1 MVGYTVHLYS
11 TNEQLPFSAT
21 DTKNYIEDQQERSMT
36 VAVQQEDLQL
46 LSRTLQEQ
54 FLAEVPS
61 GEFFQIKCA
70 VNKDEL
76 MILAQHPVS
85 VKTDTQQIFAVLEEA
100 LQSLP
105 PYRDQKV
112 QCFLRTTGEKLPYAK
127 RSLVM
132 KGHGQQKN
140 SIFGNDDEDQE
151 TLLEEEAI
159 SLSSS
164 LVFPP
169 NYSDSDDAVAEE
181 EEVFD
186 PLAGTP
192 DLLTTPPKRSVKP
205 ILLSALVGITVL
217 GGGGAYFMT
226 RPCAVS
232 MCQELQAAQEMNS
245 KFRQLISRAKS
256 ANELTTIQQ
265 QLETTSAALAVI
277 PGWSSYHQKAEELK
291 TSLSGHSQR
300 IDQVTKALQAA
311 SAAEK
316 KMQTPASNQGE
327 LQARQQLWRQA
338 ITPLEAISP
347 NNELYRL
354 VQPKLVSYRIQLQN
368 INQLILAQEKWQKK
382 LADAKGVAS
391 VANKWEATATTLR
404 DWQKVQSTWQVVVN
418 ALTVIP
424 SSSPASQEAQQLLLE
439 YRPKL
444 ARARD
449 RVTIEQLAGKS
460 YQQLVSIANQ
470 AKAYEQKQ
478 EWQAAVIYW
487 QQAVQTAKQISNNS
501 LYYNQAQSLIG
512 PYSASLQQAQ
522 EKLQL
527 NNSWQQTRAD
537 LNKTCTG
544 EIRICNF
551 TIDEKGIMVKITPE
565 YEQVLQSNTPQ
576 SNNQDAD
583 SAVGVA
589 NHWQSFQEALTII
602 SQNANL
608 PLFIYNAQDQV
619 IYMQT
624 PGG

>member
-11 TNEQLPFSAT
+11 TNEQPSFSALT
-21 DTKNYIEDQQERSMT
+21 DTRNNIEDQQESSMK

-85 VKTDTQQIFAVLEEA
+85 VKAHTEQIFAVLEEA

-105 PYRDQKV
+105 PYRDQQV
-112 QCFLRTTGEKLPYAK
+112 QCFLRISGEKLPYAK
-127 RSLVM
+127 RSLTM
-132 KGHGQQKN
+132 KGHGLWENPVIHK
-140 SIFGNDDEDQE
+140 DVED
-151 TLLEEEAI
+151 EEAASFS
-159 SLSSS
+159 SLAFPLGYSSS
-164 LVFPP
+164 T
-169 NYSDSDDAVAEE
+169 DAVEDE

-192 DLLTTPPKRSVKP
+192 DLLTTPHKRPLKP
-205 ILLSALVGITVL
+205 IILGTLGGIAVL
-217 GGGGAYFMT
+217 GSGGAYLIT
-226 RPCAVS
+226 RPCVMS
-232 MCQELQAAQEMNS
+232 VCQEFQAAQQLNTQ
-245 KFRQLISRAKS
+245 FRQLVSRAKS
-256 ANELTTIQQ
+256 EKELAGVQT
-265 QLETTSAALAVI
+265 QLETTSTALAVI
-277 PGWSSYHQKAEELK
+277 PGWSSYSQQAAELK
-291 TSLSGHSQR
+291 TSLSGHSEK
-300 IDQVTKALQAA
+300 INQVIKALQGA
-311 SAAEK
+311 SVAEQ
-316 KMQTPASNQGE
+316 KMQTPASSQAE
-327 LQARQQLWRQA
+327 LQERQQLWRQA

-354 VQPKLVSYRIQLQN
+354 VQPKLLKYRIHLQT
-368 INQLILAQEKWQKK
+368 INQQLITQEKWVKK

-391 VANKWEATATTLR
+391 VANKWETTAKTLQ

-418 ALTVIP
+418 ALNIIP
-424 SSSPASQEAQQLLLE
+424 PSSPASPEAQQLLLE
-439 YRPKL
+439 YKPKL

-449 RVTIEQLAGKS
+449 RVTIEQLAARS
-460 YQQLVSIANQ
+460 YQQLLGIASQ

-487 QQAVQTAKQISNNS
+487 QQALQTAKQISNNS
-501 LYYNQAQSLIG
+501 LYYNQAQSLIA

-522 EKLQL
+522 EKLLL

-537 LNKTCTG
+537 LNKTCSS
-544 EIRICNF
+544 ELKICDF
-551 TIDEKGIMVKITPE
+551 TIDDKGISIKITPE
-565 YEQVLQSNTPQ
+565 YEQVLQSSISE
-576 SNNQDAD
+576 SNAQDSS

-589 NHWQSFQEALTII
+589 NHWQSLQGALTVI
-602 SQNANL
+602 SENANL

-619 IYMQT
+619 IYMRT
-624 PGG
+624 PGE

>member
-21 DTKNYIEDQQERSMT
+21 DTKNYIEDQQESSMT

-76 MILAQHPVS
+76 MVLAQHPVS
-85 VKTDTQQIFAVLEEA
+85 VKADTQQIFAVLEEA

-112 QCFLRTTGEKLPYAK
+112 QCFLRMTGEKLPYAK
-127 RSLVM
+127 RSLIM

-140 SIFGNDDEDQE
+140 PIFNRDEPDQKE
-151 TLLEEEAI
+151 LLEEEPI
-159 SLSSS
+159 SSSS

-169 NYSDSDDAVAEE
+169 HYSDPDDVAAEQ

-192 DLLTTPPKRSVKP
+192 DLLTTPPKRSVSP
-205 ILLSALVGITVL
+205 ILLSALLGITVL
-217 GGGGAYFMT
+217 SGAGGYFIT
-226 RPCAVS
+226 RPCVMS
-232 MCQELQAAQEMNS
+232 MCQELQAGQELNTQ
-245 KFRQLISRAKS
+245 FRQLISRAKS
-256 ANELTTIQQ
+256 TNELTTVQQ

-277 PGWSSYHQKAEELK
+277 PGWSSYHQQAEELK
-291 TSLSGHSQR
+291 TSLSGQAQR
-300 IDQVTKALQAA
+300 ISQVTQALQAA
-311 SAAEK
+311 SAAEE
-316 KMQTPASNQGE
+316 KMQTPANNQAE

-347 NNELYRL
+347 NNDLYRL
-354 VQPKLVSYRIQLQN
+354 VQPKLLKYRIQLQN
-368 INQLILAQEKWQKK
+368 INQQILAQEKWQKK
-382 LADAKGVAS
+382 LIDAKGVAS
-391 VANKWEATATTLR
+391 VANKWETTAKTLQ
-404 DWQKVQSTWQVVVN
+404 DWQKVQSTWQVAVN
-418 ALTVIP
+418 ALNVIP
-424 SSSPASQEAQQLLLE
+424 PSSPASSEAQQLLLE

-460 YQQLVSIANQ
+460 YQQLLIIASQ

-501 LYYNQAQSLIG
+501 LYYTQAQSLIA

-537 LNKTCTG
+537 LNKTCNSD
-544 EIRICNF
+544 IRICTF
-551 TIDEKGIMVKITPE
+551 TVDEKGIMVKITPE
-565 YEQVLQSNTPQ
+565 YEQVLQTNTPQ
-576 SNNQDAD
+576 SNTQDAE

-589 NHWQSFQEALTII
+589 NHWQRLQEALTII

-608 PLFIYNAQDQV
+608 PLFIYNSQDQV